1 MQGRAHNFLLFGVG
15 PDPVEAAILN
25 VVDCTHEH
33 QLLACDAV
41 SNNCAVFHHFLH
53 RLEHIKLGRQLHL
66 LHKRCIW
73 QRFDCHF
80 CCSTNVVDDNAQILR
95 RHPFFREHFLHRGGH
110 GATQGVPSHDDQ
122 LRLQHRDGILCRAEE
137 ATITAF
143 NCVARSAQHEE
154 IARLHVEVDL
164 HRRSRVRA
172 TQDNGN
178 RELPSSGQGLQDIV
192 LPLLSTGT
200 LDVAAVAN
208 CERAQGLQR
217 RHRRVARNADHVQRR
232 TLLQQTLL
240 SGVLS
245 QELHLACLHVA
256 IGSLHGQAPRRDI
269 VKDLGALEQAL
280 DRTPHI
286 QLACTVAHF
295 VKWRSRHAA
304 QCIPS
309 CGEQLLHQ
317 SQILL
322 LGTLE
327 QELRRRYVDVTSGCS
342 HGRAHSGLN
351 GFVHGVPED
360 EQHRGLVG

>member
-137 ATITAF
+137 ATITTF
-143 NCVARSAQHEE
+143 NRVTCGSQDEE
-154 IARLHVEVDL
+154 VTRLHVEVDF
-164 HRRSRVRA
+164 HRCSRVC
-172 TQDNGN
+172 TSQDDGG
-178 RELPSSGQGLQDIV
+178 RQLPTTGQSLQDVV
-192 LPLLSTGT
+192 LALLSTST
-200 LDVAAVAN
+200 LGVAAIAD
-208 CERAQGLQR
+208 CERTQGLQR
-217 RHRRVARNADHVQRR
+217 WHRRVARRANHIQRP
-232 TLLQQTLL
+232 TLFEQVLL
-240 SGVLS
+240 SRVLS
-245 QELHLACLHVA
+245 QELHLACLHIA
-256 IGSLHGQAPRRDI
+256 IGPLHSKSPRCDI
-269 VKDLGALEQAL
+269 VVDLGALEQAF
-280 DRTPHI
+280 DRAPNI
-286 QLACTVAHF
+286 EFARGIAHL
-295 VKWRSRHAA
+295 VKWCSGHGA
-304 QCIPS
+304 QCIS
-309 CGEQLLHQ
+309 SSRQQLLHKGQ
-317 SQILL
+317 VFLL
-322 LGTLE
+322 VTFK
-327 QELRRRYVDVTSGCS
+327 QEL
-342 HGRAHSGLN
+342 
-351 GFVHGVPED
+351 
-360 EQHRGLVG
+360 